1 MPTLS
6 TVRPFD
12 DCPDPSTYDLNR
24 SPIVRPVKLAA
35 LALSLLIVGGC
46 ASTDASPAEPEASD
60 QAAASSPDAA
70 ADADAPGVRTQ
81 PAAEAASLLD
91 DPDVIV
97 LDIRTPEEVAEAR
110 LPADVVNLD
119 FYEDD
124 FAEQLAALDP
134 DASYLMYCRSG
145 NRSGT
150 TRALLSEL
158 GFRDVVDIEGGI
170 IDWAEAGL
178 PITN

>member
-1 MPTLS
+1 M
-6 TVRPFD
+6 
-12 DCPDPSTYDLNR
+12 
-24 SPIVRPVKLAA
+24 RPVKLAA

-60 QAAASSPDAA
+60 ATASASASDDAH
-70 ADADAPGVRTQ
+70 ADAPGVRTQ
-81 PAAEAASLLD
+81 PASEAAALLD

-97 LDIRTPEEVAEAR
+97 LDIRTPGEVAEAR

-134 DASYLMYCRSG
+134 EASYLMYCRSG

-158 GFRDVVDIEGGI
+158 GFRDVVDIQGGI
-170 IDWAEAGL
+170 IEWAEAGL

>member
-1 MPTLS
+1 MP
-6 TVRPFD
+6 R
-12 DCPDPSTYDLNR
+12 DPQSYDPNPYDSNR
-24 SPIVRPVKLAA
+24 SPNVRPVKLAA

-46 ASTDASPAEPEASD
+46 ASTDAAPAEPEASNPTGAESD
-60 QAAASSPDAA
+60 STT
-70 ADADAPGVRTQ
+70 DAPGVRTQ
-81 PAAEAASLLD
+81 PAGDAASLLD

-170 IDWAEAGL
+170 IEWAEAGL

>member
-1 MPTLS
+1 M
-6 TVRPFD
+6 RH
-12 DCPDPSTYDLNR
+12 
-24 SPIVRPVKLAA
+24 VKLAA
-35 LALSLLIVGGC
+35 LAASLLIVGGC
-46 ASTDASPAEPEASD
+46 ASTDASPADP
-60 QAAASSPDAA
+60 AA
-70 ADADAPGVRTQ
+70 ADPAPTQSAADDVDAEAPGVRTQ
-81 PAAEAASLLD
+81 PASQAASLLD

-170 IDWAEAGL
+170 IQWAEAGL
-178 PITN
+178 PVTN

>member
-1 MPTLS
+1 MPYH
-6 TVRPFD
+6 PM
-12 DCPDPSTYDLNR
+12 PYDPMPYDPNR

-46 ASTDASPAEPEASD
+46 ASTDAAPAEPEASNPT
-60 QAAASSPDAA
+60 ATESSSGTE
-70 ADADAPGVRTQ
+70 APGVRTQ
-81 PAAEAASLLD
+81 PAGEAASLLD

-110 LPADVVNLD
+110 LPADVLNLD

-124 FAEQLAALDP
+124 FAAQLAALDP
-134 DASYLMYCRSG
+134 EASYLMYCRSG

-170 IDWAEAGL
+170 IEWAEAGL
-178 PITN
+178 PLTN